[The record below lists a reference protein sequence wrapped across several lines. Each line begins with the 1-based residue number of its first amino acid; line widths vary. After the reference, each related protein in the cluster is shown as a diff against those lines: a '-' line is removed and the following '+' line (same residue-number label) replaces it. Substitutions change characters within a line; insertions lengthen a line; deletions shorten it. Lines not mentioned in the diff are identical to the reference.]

1 MLEAGRYARGAHAA
15 GGTGMVGSVASGFT
29 ALATEAVAS
38 RARRVAGIPAARTVE
53 ALRERRI
60 ARFGDAHR
68 QIGPGAASGI
78 GAASRAST
86 TAPVPSKRSNDTPDP
101 AASPVTGPNPRS
113 NDDGPTR

>member
-1 MLEAGRYARGAHAA
+1 
-15 GGTGMVGSVASGFT
+15 MVGSVASGFT

-68 QIGPGAASGI
+68 QVGPGAAPSI

-86 TAPVPSKRSNDTPDP
+86 AAP
-101 AASPVTGPNPRS
+101 ASPVPGTNPHS
-113 NDDGPTR
+113 NDDSPTR